1 MRALAILFSF
11 AFTLQGFATHILGG
25 EMSYTYLG
33 NDDYFVTLTLYRDCG
48 PDNVNNTALD
58 FQAAIGI
65 FNSSGSL
72 VNTVHFD
79 LPGELNVPVVVINPC
94 LAAPPSICAK
104 MGIYSGT
111 IHLPSGTGGYT
122 LTYQRCCRS
131 PVVTNITNTPAQG
144 MTVTVQVPDPD
155 ITGAN
160 NSPAFQYDPPTVLC
174 LDQTFVLDQLA
185 VDPDGDS
192 LAYSMCSPLQG
203 GDDLFNAMPDP
214 PLAPPYNPIV
224 WAPGFSTSNQLNST
238 PPAVFANND
247 GFLTVHPTTI
257 GSFAV
262 SLCVSEFRNG
272 VLLNTLVRDFRFLV
286 VPCAQAIVSDFMEQ
300 QATCDGLQVQ
310 FHNESTGTSEY
321 LWDFGVTGSTADT
334 SSATDPNF
342 TFPAPGSYTV
352 TLITGA
358 SLACSDTST
367 HVFTVHDPVS
377 VAFTPPPILCADDL
391 PYPMVAFG
399 NFGPSA
405 TVTWN
410 FGDGISPFPD
420 SANTTVDF
428 PEMGSHA
435 VSISVTEDGC
445 TASFTDSVRVFPLP
459 TAEFALDTTAG
470 CIPFTPVFTNTST
483 AWTPM
488 EYLWHFG
495 DGTSSTDSIP
505 EKTYGAPGI
514 FDVSLTTTTSAG
526 CIASVTQLQ
535 PGLVQIW
542 PQPEAS
548 AIASP
553 VVTTVLFPDVQ
564 FTDNS
569 IDATT
574 WDYFLEG
581 IHYDTPN
588 FMHTFT
594 AAGWQTAYLTVT
606 SGHGCFDTTSVRVF
620 IGDHLF
626 FAPSAFSPNGDDF
639 NETWKPSVLGAREY
653 QLDVFDRWGR
663 EVFSTTDP
671 NAGWDGKNA
680 MPGMYSY
687 KAWLTEYGPLE
698 KEYNGSF
705 VLIR

>member
-11 AFTLQGFATHILGG
+11 VFTLQGFATHILGG

-33 NDDYFVTLTLYRDCG
+33 DDDYFVTLTLYRDCG

-445 TASFTDSVRVFPLP
+445 TASFADSVRVFPLP
-459 TAEFALDTTAG
+459 TAEFTLDTTAG

-488 EYLWHFG
+488 EYLWYFG

-705 VLIR
+705 VL

>member
-11 AFTLQGFATHILGG
+11 VFTLQGFATHILGG

-262 SLCVSEFRNG
+262 SLCVSEFRDG

-526 CIASVTQLQ
+526 CIATVTQLQ

-588 FMHTFT
+588 FTHTFT
-594 AAGWQTAYLTVT
+594 EAGWQTAYLTVT

>member
-445 TASFTDSVRVFPLP
+445 TASFADSVRVFPLP
-459 TAEFALDTTAG
+459 TAEFTLDTTAG

-488 EYLWHFG
+488 EYLWYFG

>member
-11 AFTLQGFATHILGG
+11 VFTLQGFATHILGG

-445 TASFTDSVRVFPLP
+445 TASFADSVRVFPLP
-459 TAEFALDTTAG
+459 TAEFTLDTTAG

-488 EYLWHFG
+488 EYLWYFG

>member
-11 AFTLQGFATHILGG
+11 VFTLQGFATHILGG

-33 NDDYFVTLTLYRDCG
+33 DDDYFVTLTLYRDCG

-262 SLCVSEFRNG
+262 SLCVSEFRDG

-445 TASFTDSVRVFPLP
+445 TASFADSVRVFPLP
-459 TAEFALDTTAG
+459 TAEFTLDTTAG

-488 EYLWHFG
+488 EYLWYFG

>member
-488 EYLWHFG
+488 EYLWYFG